1 MISLQR
7 CKITIFLIELK
18 QKKREPNLKLYII
31 PRQFKRY
38 NSKKKKEIQIPAN
51 STMKTDQ
58 TSSSGTISC
67 PNTTTLISQHDL
79 QSRFNP
85 SSPSPSPPSHNFER
99 NHVRARLS
107 RSLIRSVKHKRDHYY
122 RKSLHT
128 VRQYVHQPADIPVG
142 LENMQTHVKRMKSSA
157 RDPPSLREKERFR
170 VAAIFHLKN

>member
-1 MISLQR
+1 
-7 CKITIFLIELK
+7 
-18 QKKREPNLKLYII
+18 
-31 PRQFKRY
+31 
-38 NSKKKKEIQIPAN
+38 
-51 STMKTDQ
+51 MKTDQ

-85 SSPSPSPPSHNFER
+85 SSPSPSPPFAQFRTKPRTCTFIPQLNTER
-99 NHVRARLS
+99 KTQERPY
-107 RSLIRSVKHKRDHYY
+107 YY